1 MDYKKL
7 SKHRQGLLDLYSS
20 LGSLCKDFSES
31 GYEIDAVLEDI
42 QKNVAEEK
50 FLLAIFGEVK
60 AGKSTFI
67 NALLKEEMLPSDV
80 LQATSE
86 IIEVHKSNKKKVKVI
101 FANGKERSI
110 EDNPQTS
117 EDEVALFLKDIASV
131 NDEYRG
137 IPIVQVNKFLI
148 EQYDKR
154 EGKAVFEEEEL
165 EAFLSSDLENI
176 RNSGEEKFRRKI
188 REYIE
193 NNISCDKI
201 PQVVSLYYPHNVSEL
216 KHFRIVDT
224 PGINATGGLEDQTKE
239 FINEANAVICL
250 QKVPLENKALHDALE
265 KLPERVKG
273 RLILVLTHR
282 SDPKSEDDK
291 ERILNETKE
300 IYSKIGSSNIFFVDS
315 LTELHLPKF
324 YGVETVTMDK
334 INNILVS
341 DQKLNHLAAKFLTTA
356 DGNPLKFISLLE
368 KQANFRD
375 IRERIKKDAQE
386 SASDQMKEFASHLGK
401 NYKDLGDRIS
411 ERIIE
416 PRKSRYKDPQI
427 FASNIQNKRKKI
439 DKIESDYEK
448 SISYLMEYFSLCN
461 SNGSNEYYNYNEID
475 QIVND
480 AKNSINNT
488 DERIFSC
495 EQDVLSHLEKLCQKH
510 DDKTSNFVNSLEK
523 QFADSLRVEVQ
534 RITGKNIELQSRV
547 SVPRISVNNI
557 WEEALN
563 IADKEIKRQIDEIE
577 GSRWSPFKILPFHN
591 YIKKRSIRKS
601 RPQQIWQKIQPL
613 LKDQLEKNKTLL
625 HKEIE
630 HFINQCCDKEYKCK
644 FDETIREPELALK
657 KLQEEEKANDE
668 LAREISRLQKEKKN
682 IDDKIQICQRIGGNL

>member
-1 MDYKKL
+1 MLTVKK
-7 SKHRQGLLDLYSS
+7 R
-20 LGSLCKDFSES
+20 
-31 GYEIDAVLEDI
+31 A
-42 QKNVAEEK
+42 
-50 FLLAIFGEVK
+50 
-60 AGKSTFI
+60 
-67 NALLKEEMLPSDV
+67 
-80 LQATSE
+80 
-86 IIEVHKSNKKKVKVI
+86 
-101 FANGKERSI
+101 I
-110 EDNPQTS
+110 EDNPQTP

-148 EQYDKR
+148 EQYNKR

-176 RNSGEEKFRRKI
+176 HNLNEEEFRRKI
-188 REYIE
+188 REYIAK
-193 NNISCDKI
+193 NISCGKI
-201 PQVVSLYYPHNVSEL
+201 PRVVSLYYPHDVSEL

-224 PGINATGGLEDQTKE
+224 PGINATGGLEDRTKE

-250 QKVPLENKALHDALE
+250 QKVPLENKALKDALD
-265 KLPERVKG
+265 KLPKRVKD

-282 SDPKSEDDK
+282 SDPKNEDEK
-291 ERILNETKE
+291 ERILDEAEKL
-300 IYSKIGSSNIFFVDS
+300 YSKIGSSNIFFVDS

-324 YGVETVTMDK
+324 YGVETITMDK
-334 INNILVS
+334 INNILIA
-341 DQKLNHLAAKFLTTA
+341 DQKLNHLAAKFFTMA
-356 DGNPLKFISLLE
+356 AGNPFKFIDRLE
-368 KQANFRD
+368 RQANFRG
-375 IRERIKKDAQE
+375 IRERIKKDSQK
-386 SASDQMKEFASHLGK
+386 SASNQMKEFASHLGK

-416 PRKSRYKDPQI
+416 PCKSRYKDPQI

-448 SISYLMEYFSLCN
+448 SISSLMGYFSPCN

-495 EQDVLSHLEKLCQKH
+495 EQDVLSHLEKVCQKH
-510 DDKTSNFVNSLEK
+510 GDKTSNFVDSLEK
-523 QFADSLRVEVQ
+523 KFVDSLRVEAQ
-534 RITGKNIELQSRV
+534 RITGKDIELQSRM
-547 SVPRISVNNI
+547 SVPRISVNNV

-577 GSRWSPFKILPFHN
+577 GSRWRPFKTLPFHILD